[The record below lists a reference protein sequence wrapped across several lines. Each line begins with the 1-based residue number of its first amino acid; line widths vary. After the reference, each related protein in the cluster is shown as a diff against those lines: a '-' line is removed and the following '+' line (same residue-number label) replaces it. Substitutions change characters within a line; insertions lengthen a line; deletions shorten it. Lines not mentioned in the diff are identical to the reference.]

1 MIKKIVFT
9 VTPIFSIPP
18 RGAAAVETWIYQVA
32 KRLSISNAI
41 ACIKNPDYPDFYKV
55 NETCNIHYIGF
66 SKLYKRI
73 FQKWTRLDPLPYS
86 KRVLNI
92 RDSYANDDE
101 SVIVIHN
108 SMKLYRQIRKQR
120 PQAKLVLH
128 MHNAFEPKGIDKN
141 TKMLVPSQFLKTY
154 YQEHIPGIDIKV
166 VPNGFCAETYSVQ
179 STCMLRQQLHINR
192 NDRVLLYAGR
202 VSPDK
207 GILMLLQAF
216 KKLIAEQDN
225 LKLVVVGDPFASRR
239 GEKAEYQKKVLDAAK
254 EVGDHC
260 IMVGGQ
266 PPEKMHEYYAVA
278 DLVIVP
284 SQVEEAFCM
293 VAAEAMAAERPV
305 LASKKGGISEF
316 VKPGVTGYHLSEP
329 ITVESIVTDITYVLA
344 DQNRE
349 QIARSAK
356 EHVFSHYSWDHVTA
370 SFERNIRDWFDKA

>member
-55 NETCNIHYIGF
+55 NDNCNIHYIGF

-86 KRVLNI
+86 KRILDV
-92 RDSYANDDE
+92 RDSYANDEE

-108 SMKLYRQIRKQR
+108 SMKLYRQIRDKR
-120 PQAKLVLH
+120 PRANLVLH
-128 MHNAFEPKGIDKN
+128 MHNAFEPKGIDHN

-154 YQEHIPGIDIKV
+154 YQERIPGIDIKV
-166 VPNGFCAETYSVQ
+166 VPNGFCAETYSLK
-179 STCMLRQQLHINR
+179 SACTLRQQLHINK

-216 KKLIAEQDN
+216 KTLVAEQSD

-239 GEKAEYQKKVLDAAK
+239 GEKAEYQKKVLEAAK
-254 EVGDHC
+254 EVGDSC

-266 PPEKMHEYYAVA
+266 PPEKMHDYYAVA

-293 VAAEAMAAERPV
+293 VAAEAMAAEKPV

-316 VKPGVTGYHLSEP
+316 VKPGLTGYHLSEP
-329 ITVESIVTDITYVLA
+329 ITVDSIVADIRHVLTDE
-344 DQNRE
+344 NR
-349 QIARSAK
+349 ARISANAK
-356 EHVFSHYSWDHVTA
+356 AYVFSHYSWEHVTEC
-370 SFERNIRDWFDKA
+370 FEQSIREWFK